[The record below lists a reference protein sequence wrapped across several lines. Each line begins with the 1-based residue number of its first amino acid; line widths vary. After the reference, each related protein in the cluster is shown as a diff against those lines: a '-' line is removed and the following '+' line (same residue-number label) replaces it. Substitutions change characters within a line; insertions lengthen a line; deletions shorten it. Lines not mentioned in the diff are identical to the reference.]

1 MTKRQMKLKKA
12 NNTGGEN
19 TLTTL
24 LIVFVVLK
32 LTDNINWDWWW
43 VLTPLWIPVL
53 IAAVIVLISSIYL
66 GIKESLNNNSDV

>member
-1 MTKRQMKLKKA
+1 MKLKKA

-32 LTDNINWDWWW
+32 LTDNINWGWWW